1 MNNSFD
7 QISHEEFEA
16 AQNWDG
22 MLEYQMFC
30 EEQEEADRLYEAN
43 RAFDL
48 AATQAL
54 ELI

>member
-7 QISHEEFEA
+7 NVSCEEIYTQHE
-16 AQNWDG
+16 WDG

-30 EEQEEADRLYEAN
+30 EQQEEANRLYEAN

-48 AATQAL
+48 AATRLL
-54 ELI
+54 ESI

>member
-7 QISHEEFEA
+7 NVSCEEFYPTQEW
-16 AQNWDG
+16 NG

-54 ELI
+54 ESI

>member
-7 QISHEEFEA
+7 NVSCEEIYTQHE
-16 AQNWDG
+16 WDG

-30 EEQEEADRLYEAN
+30 EEQEEADRLYQAN
-43 RAFDL
+43 REFGL

-54 ELI
+54 ELV